1 MRCIH
6 HQNITVLIVVLTLV
20 LGKLY
25 ILSIKTIYIHNIYK
39 YIMYIYIY
47 KYDVYIYMC
56 VSLYNPGWSNH
67 LRGTV
72 YPPRYPPRYRWGPR
86 TAPDSAA
93 APEASPGHG
102 SSTTRRDW
110 SPWRRLPGSDEK
122 NTAETWDLHGLNGVT
137 LWLCQNSYW
146 KWPLK

>member
-6 HQNITVLIVVLTLV
+6 HLNITVLIVVLTV
-20 LGKLY
+20 ILGKLY
-25 ILSIKTIYIHNIYK
+25 ILSIKTIYIH
-39 YIMYIYIY
+39 YIYIY
-47 KYDVYIYMC
+47 ILCIYIYIYVC

-67 LRGTV
+67 LHGTE
-72 YPPRYPPRYRWGPR
+72 YNPPRYPPRYRWGPR

-110 SPWRRLPGSDEK
+110 SPWRFGPGSDEK
-122 NTAETWDLHGLNGVT
+122 NTAETWDLHGLNGINT
-137 LWLCQNSYW
+137 CLYMLMAGL
-146 KWPLK
+146 PLVN